1 MTVAVNHSFTP
12 VYLSV
17 GLRLALRNSN
27 CHLRARAERCGS
39 AMIVY
44 AGGEIDA
51 SNEQIWQ
58 RLLREAAAATS
69 CPGPLVIDVSGLD
82 FMGCCGYSAVAEEA
96 RRCAR
101 RGIAVLLV
109 SDRPIVAKVVAAS
122 GLPELMPIH
131 PDVDAALGR
140 HQTPASADG

>member
-1 MTVAVNHSFTP
+1 MTAAVNHSFTP

-44 AGGEIDA
+44 AGGEVDA
-51 SNEQIWQ
+51 SNAEIWQ
-58 RLLREAAAATS
+58 RLLREAAEATAS
-69 CPGPLVIDVSGLD
+69 PGPLVIDVSGLD
-82 FMGCCGYSAVAEEA
+82 FMGCCGYSSVAEEV
-96 RRCAR
+96 RRCSR
-101 RGIAVLLV
+101 LGLAVRLV
-109 SDRPIVAKVVAAS
+109 SDAPTVAKVVAAC
-122 GLPELMPIH
+122 GLTELMPIY

-140 HQTPASADG
+140 HRHACEG